1 MELLRMEHIQK
12 SFFGVSVLNDV
23 SFCVEAGEIHAL
35 LGENGAGKSTLM
47 NILAGVYTKDSG
59 KVVFDGKELADGSIS
74 EAEHAGIA
82 FVHQEL
88 NIFNNLKV
96 YENLFLGKEKTNT
109 LGKLKKKEMIQEAAA
124 LLEEMGVDISPV
136 ALAGGLDTGKKQL
149 LEIAKALH
157 SNARLII
164 LDEPTTA
171 LNNAEIDHLFD
182 IVRGLKEKG
191 TSFIFISH
199 KMPEIF
205 RLADRYTVL
214 RNSRFIHSG
223 RISDVTAEEVTRY
236 MVGESYVNKDMY
248 EERPLGE
255 VVFEAKGICGN
266 GFRNVDFTMKKGE
279 IIGFTGLAG
288 AGASEVMQA
297 IFGAVPL
304 ESGSIRV
311 FGKELR
317 GGSIHEAMKHKVAML
332 AANRKENS
340 VLADM
345 TLMENTYISRHT
357 IDGKNPHIYK
367 KKEIEKFE
375 AYRKSLNIKA
385 NSYKDLI
392 TSLSGGNQQ
401 KVILARWLNTEA
413 EILLFDNPTQGIDVG
428 AKAEIYRLI
437 LKLAQAGKTIIVN
450 TLEIPEIQKIA
461 DRCIVFYHGEIAAR
475 LSRTEIT
482 EEKVMLYAT
491 NAVYQK
497 EGKMEE
503 ANG

>member
-23 SFCVEAGEIHAL
+23 SFCVESGEIHAL

-47 NILAGVYTKDSG
+47 NILAGVYTRDAG
-59 KVVFDGKELADGSIS
+59 KVIFNGRELTNASIS

-88 NIFNNLKV
+88 NIFNTLKV
-96 YENLFLGKEKTNT
+96 YENLFLGKEKTGF
-109 LGKLKKKEMIQEAAA
+109 LGKLKKQEMIEETQT
-124 LLEEMGVDISPV
+124 LLTEMGVDISPV
-136 ALAGGLDTGKKQL
+136 AIAGSLDTGKKQL

-171 LNNAEIDHLFD
+171 LNNEEISHLFE
-182 IVRGLKEKG
+182 IVRGLKQKG

-223 RISDVTAEEVTRY
+223 KIAEVTAEEVTRY
-236 MVGESYVNKDMY
+236 MVGESYVSSEMY
-248 EERPLGE
+248 EKRPLGDI
-255 VVFEAKGICGN
+255 VFEAKAISGE
-266 GFRNVDFTMKKGE
+266 GFRNVDLALRKGE
-279 IIGFTGLAG
+279 IVGFTGLAG
-288 AGASEVMQA
+288 AGASQVMQA
-297 IFGAVPL
+297 IFGAAAL

-311 FGKELR
+311 FGKELQCN
-317 GGSIHEAMKHKVAML
+317 SIHEAMKNKVAML
-332 AANRKENS
+332 ASNRKENS
-340 VLADM
+340 VLPDM
-345 TLMENTYISRHT
+345 TLLENTYISKHT
-357 IDGKNPHIYK
+357 IDGRNPHIDK
-367 KKEIEKFE
+367 KKEIKKFE
-375 AYRKSLNIKA
+375 DYKNSLNIKA

-437 LKLAQAGKTIIVN
+437 LKLAQEGKTIIVN

-475 LSRTEIT
+475 LSREEIT

-497 EGKMEE
+497 EGKMEG